1 MKLELLCDSGISE
14 AHDFA
19 PEGNE
24 KLLRVTVRPL
34 NNGKTVSIRFYD
46 TGGGIAQDK
55 LDRIFQAFYSTKGSG
70 GTGLGLAVVQKVMQ
84 EHGGTVSVESEE
96 GRWTAFNMELPA
108 APPDASKPPTAEAR
122 GPVLKL
128 KQD

>member
-1 MKLELLCDSGISE
+1 MAMKLELLCDSGISE

-19 PEGNE
+19 PESDVIIGRG
-24 KLLRVTVRPL
+24 KDCQLRLADHESSREH
-34 NNGKTVSIRFYD
+34 S
-46 TGGGIAQDK
+46 
-55 LDRIFQAFYSTKGSG
+55 RIFWTNGRAFLADMGSTN
-70 GTGLGLAVVQKVMQ
+70 GT
-84 EHGGTVSVESEE
+84 TVSVESEE